1 MTEAERKLW
10 NFLRGDQLGVR
21 FRRQAPIGPYIA
33 DFTCLKAKLIIEL
46 DGEQHYTPEGIA
58 HDKKRDEYLR
68 RRGLKVLRFS
78 TVEFLQNTDAT
89 LEEICEAIEK
99 AKS

>member
-10 NFLRGDQLGVR
+10 NLLRGDQLGVR

-33 DFTCLKAKLIIEL
+33 DFACLKAKLIIEL
-46 DGEQHYTPEGIA
+46 DGEQHYSLEGIA

-78 TVEFLQNTDAT
+78 TVEFLQDTDAI
-89 LEEICEAIEK
+89 LDEICEAIEE
-99 AKS
+99 AKN